1 MQNVE
6 CSAHPDGTRGF
17 ARVHADLRCY
27 CCGDSV
33 DLAGRE
39 CHQKV
44 HIIRQSR
51 DAVDGTRH

>member
-6 CSAHPDGTRGF
+6 CSAHPDGKPGF
-17 ARVHADLRCY
+17 VRVHIEICCY
-27 CCGDSV
+27 RCGDRIYI
-33 DLAGRE
+33 AGRE

-44 HIIRQSR
+44 HTIGETR